1 MQSGPAGT
9 ALKKTQA
16 GGLNMAND
24 KVAVVAGV
32 GPGIGARF
40 VETFAQEGYRVVAL
54 ARNATSLEQIRMGLG
69 ATAERCVFWP
79 TDITDQEQVKKT
91 FARVRSELGPVQLL
105 ICNAGGGAKR
115 GSFLDISPQDFLK
128 NLHGQAFGPFLC
140 AKEAIPDMLAHGGGT
155 VAYIGATSSVKGYA
169 KSSAFATG
177 KFALR
182 ALAQCNAREFG
193 PQGIHVFHV
202 IIDGSIDDIPLGEDR
217 EVKSGRLDSRAIARV
232 VAQAVAQP
240 RDTWMHEF
248 DIRPSAE
255 NF

>member
-1 MQSGPAGT
+1 
-9 ALKKTQA
+9 
-16 GGLNMAND
+16 MADN

-40 VETFAQEGYRVVAL
+40 VETFAQAGYSVVAL
-54 ARNATSLEQIRMGLG
+54 ARNADSLEQIRAGLG
-69 ATAERCVFWP
+69 VRAEGCVFW
-79 TDITDQEQVKKT
+79 TTNITDPEQVKGV
-91 FARVRSELGPVQLL
+91 FLRVRNELGPVNLL

-115 GSFLDISPQDFLK
+115 GSFLDISPQEFLK

-155 VAYIGATSSVKGYA
+155 IAYIGATSSVKGYA
-169 KSSAFATG
+169 QSSAFATG

-202 IIDGSIDDIPLGEDR
+202 IIDGSIDSIPLGEDR
-217 EVKSGRLDSRAIARV
+217 EVKPGRLDSRAIARV

-248 DIRPSAE
+248 DIRPSVE
-255 NF
+255 KF

>member
-1 MQSGPAGT
+1 
-9 ALKKTQA
+9 
-16 GGLNMAND
+16 MANE

-40 VETFAQEGYRVVAL
+40 VDTFAREGYRVVAM
-54 ARNATSLEQIRMGLG
+54 ARSADSLERIRVGIG

-79 TDITDQEQVKKT
+79 ADITDQEQVKKT
-91 FARVRSELGPVQLL
+91 FARVRDELGPVNVL
-105 ICNAGGGAKR
+105 ICNAGGGVKR

-169 KSSAFATG
+169 KSTAFATG

-217 EVKSGRLDSRAIARV
+217 AVKPGKLDSRAIARV

-240 RDTWMHEF
+240 RDTWVHEF

>member
-1 MQSGPAGT
+1 
-9 ALKKTQA
+9 
-16 GGLNMAND
+16 MAND
-24 KVAVVAGV
+24 TVAVVAGV

-40 VETFAQEGYRVVAL
+40 VEIFAQEGYRVVGL
-54 ARNATSLEQIRMGLG
+54 ARNANSLEQIRAGLG
-69 ATAERCVFWP
+69 VTADRCVFWP
-79 TDITDQEQVKKT
+79 TDITNEEQVRKT
-91 FARVRSELGPVQLL
+91 FLRVRNELGPVNLL
-105 ICNAGGGAKR
+105 VCNAGGGAKR
-115 GSFLDISPQDFLK
+115 ASFLDVTPEDFLK

-193 PQGIHVFHV
+193 PKGIHVFHV
-202 IIDGSIDDIPLGEDR
+202 IIDGSIDDMPLGEVR
-217 EVKSGRLDSRAIARV
+217 EVKAGRLDSRAIARV

>member
-1 MQSGPAGT
+1 M
-9 ALKKTQA
+9 K
-16 GGLNMAND
+16 MATD

-40 VETFAQEGYRVVAL
+40 VETFAQEEYRVVAL
-54 ARNATSLEQIRMGLG
+54 ARNADSLEQIRAGLR
-69 ATAERCVFWP
+69 ATAERCVFWT

-91 FARVRSELGPVQLL
+91 FVRVRNELGPVNLL

-115 GSFLDISPQDFLK
+115 GSFLDITAQDFLK

-155 VAYIGATSSVKGYA
+155 VAYIGATSSVKGFA

-193 PQGIHVFHV
+193 PKGIHVFHV
-202 IIDGSIDDIPLGEDR
+202 IIDGGIDNMPLGEDR
-217 EVKSGRLDSRAIARV
+217 EVKPGRLDSRAIARV

-248 DIRPSAE
+248 DVRPSVE

>member
-1 MQSGPAGT
+1 M
-9 ALKKTQA
+9 KH
-16 GGLNMAND
+16 D

-40 VETFAQEGYRVVAL
+40 VETFAQEKYRVVAL
-54 ARNATSLEQIRMGLG
+54 ARNADSLEQIRTGLG
-69 ATAERCVFWP
+69 ATAERCAFWT
-79 TDITDQEQVKKT
+79 TDITDQDQVGKT
-91 FARVRSELGPVQLL
+91 FARVRSELGPVNLL

-115 GSFLDISPQDFLK
+115 GSFLDITPQDFLK
-128 NLHGQAFGPFLC
+128 NLHGQVFGPFLC

-182 ALAQCNAREFG
+182 ALAQCHAREFG
-193 PQGIHVFHV
+193 PKGIHVFHV
-202 IIDGSIDDIPLGEDR
+202 IIDGRIDDIPLGETR
-217 EVKSGRLDSRAIARV
+217 EVEPGKLDSRAIARV

-240 RDTWMHEF
+240 YDTWMHEF
-248 DIRPSAE
+248 DVRPSAE
-255 NF
+255 TF

>member
-1 MQSGPAGT
+1 MKMT
-9 ALKKTQA
+9 H
-16 GGLNMAND
+16 D

-54 ARNATSLEQIRMGLG
+54 ARNADSLEQIRKGLRVI
-69 ATAERCVFWP
+69 AERCVFWAI
-79 TDITDQEQVKKT
+79 DITDQEQVKKT
-91 FARVRSELGPVQLL
+91 FLRVRDELGPINLL

-115 GSFLDISPQDFLK
+115 GSFLDISPEEFLR
-128 NLHGQAFGPFLC
+128 NLHGQVFGPFLC
-140 AKEAIPDMLAHGGGT
+140 AKEAIPEMLTHGGGT
-155 VAYIGATSSVKGYA
+155 IAYIGATSSVKGYA
-169 KSSAFATG
+169 RSSAFATG

-193 PQGIHVFHV
+193 PKGIHVFHV
-202 IIDGSIDDIPLGEDR
+202 IIDGSIDNIPLGEER
-217 EVKSGRLDSRAIARV
+217 EVKAGRLDSRAIARV

-248 DIRPSAE
+248 DIRPSVE

>member
-1 MQSGPAGT
+1 MT
-9 ALKKTQA
+9 H
-16 GGLNMAND
+16 D

-32 GPGIGARF
+32 GSGIGARF

-54 ARNATSLEQIRMGLG
+54 ARNADSLEKIRKRLG
-69 ATAERCVFWP
+69 ATADRCVFWAI
-79 TDITDQEQVKKT
+79 DITDQEQVKKA
-91 FARVRSELGPVQLL
+91 FLRVRDELGAISLL

-115 GSFLDISPQDFLK
+115 GSFLDISPEEFLK

-140 AKEAIPDMLAHGGGT
+140 AKEAIPEMLSHGGGT
-155 VAYIGATSSVKGYA
+155 IAYIGATSSVKGYA

-202 IIDGSIDDIPLGEDR
+202 IIDGSIDNIPLGEDR
-217 EVKSGRLDSRAIARV
+217 EVKTGRLDSRVIARI

-248 DIRPSAE
+248 DIRPSVE

>member
-1 MQSGPAGT
+1 MPH
-9 ALKKTQA
+9 
-16 GGLNMAND
+16 D
-24 KVAVVAGV
+24 RVAVVAGV

-54 ARNATSLEQIRMGLG
+54 ARSADNLARIRTGLG
-69 ATAERCVFWP
+69 SIADRCVFWP
-79 TDITDQEQVKKT
+79 ADITNQEAVKQT
-91 FARVRSELGPVQLL
+91 FARVRTELGPVNLL

-115 GSFLDISPQDFLK
+115 GSFLDITAEDFLK
-128 NLHGQAFGPFLC
+128 NLHGQVFGPFLC
-140 AKEAIPDMLAHGGGT
+140 AKQAIPDMLAHGGGT
-155 VAYIGATSSVKGYA
+155 VVYIGATSSVKGYA

-202 IIDGSIDDIPLGEDR
+202 IIDGGIDDIPLGEER
-217 EVKSGRLDSRAIARV
+217 EVKPGMLDSRSIARI

-248 DIRPSAE
+248 DIRPSVE

>member
-1 MQSGPAGT
+1 M
-9 ALKKTQA
+9 
-16 GGLNMAND
+16 NMAD
-24 KVAVVAGV
+24 SKVAVVAGV

-40 VETFAQEGYRVVAL
+40 VETFAQAGYRTVAL
-54 ARNATSLEQIRMGLG
+54 ARNADSLEQIRAALG
-69 ATAERCVFWP
+69 GTAERCAFWA
-79 TDITDQEQVKKT
+79 TDITDPEQVKKA
-91 FARVRSELGPVQLL
+91 FLRVRNEFGPVNLL

-115 GSFLDISPQDFLK
+115 GSFLDISPEEFLR

-140 AKEAIPDMLAHGGGT
+140 AKETIPQMLTQGGGT
-155 VAYIGATSSVKGYA
+155 IAYIGATSSVKGYA

-193 PQGIHVFHV
+193 PKGIHVFHV
-202 IIDGSIDDIPLGEDR
+202 IIDGSIDNVLLGEDR

-248 DIRPSAE
+248 DIRPSVE

>member
-1 MQSGPAGT
+1 M
-9 ALKKTQA
+9 L
-16 GGLNMAND
+16 ND

-40 VETFAQEGYRVVAL
+40 VETFAEEGYRVAAL
-54 ARNATSLEQIRMGLG
+54 ARSASSLEQIRAGLG
-69 ATAERCVFWP
+69 ATAERCVFWT
-79 TDITDQEQVKKT
+79 TDITDQEQVQKA
-91 FARVRSELGPVQLL
+91 FLRVRNELGPVNLL
-105 ICNAGGGAKR
+105 ICNAGGGARR
-115 GSFLDISPQDFLK
+115 GSFLDISSQDFLK

-155 VAYIGATSSVKGYA
+155 IAYIGATSSVKGYA

-202 IIDGSIDDIPLGEDR
+202 IIDGSIDNIPLGQNR
-217 EVKSGRLDSRAIARV
+217 EVKSGRLDSRSIARV

>member
-1 MQSGPAGT
+1 
-9 ALKKTQA
+9 L
-16 GGLNMAND
+16 LL
-24 KVAVVAGV
+24 GV
-32 GPGIGARF
+32 GPGIGVRF

-54 ARNATSLEQIRMGLG
+54 ARNADNSLERIRAGLG
-69 ATAERCVFWP
+69 ATAARCVFWT

-91 FARVRSELGPVQLL
+91 FVRVRNELGPVDLL
-105 ICNAGGGAKR
+105 ICNAGGGVKR
-115 GSFLDISPQDFLK
+115 GSFLDITPQDFLK

-140 AKEAIPDMLAHGGGT
+140 AKEAIPDMLAHGGGA

-169 KSSAFATG
+169 KSSAFSTG

-193 PQGIHVFHV
+193 LKGIHVFHV
-202 IIDGSIDDIPLGEDR
+202 IIGGGIDNVPLGEDR
-217 EVKSGRLDSRAIARV
+217 EVKAGRLDSRAIARV

-248 DIRPSAE
+248 DIRPSVE

>member
-1 MQSGPAGT
+1 
-9 ALKKTQA
+9 
-16 GGLNMAND
+16 MAQD
-24 KVAVVAGV
+24 KIAVVAGV

-40 VETFAQEGYRVVAL
+40 VETFAREGFRVVAL
-54 ARNATSLEQIRMGLG
+54 ARNADSLEQIRAGLG
-69 ATAERCVFWP
+69 ATAARCVFWA
-79 TDITDQEQVKKT
+79 TDITDQAQVKKT
-91 FARVRSELGPVQLL
+91 FTRVRNELGPVNLL
-105 ICNAGGGAKR
+105 VCNAGGGVKR
-115 GSFLDISPQDFLK
+115 GSFLDVSAQDFLN
-128 NLHGQAFGPFLC
+128 NLHGQALGPFLC

-169 KSSAFATG
+169 KSTAFATG

-202 IIDGSIDDIPLGEDR
+202 IIDGGIDAIPLGEERD
-217 EVKSGRLDSRAIARV
+217 VKPGWLDSRAIARV

-248 DIRPSAE
+248 DVRPSAE
-255 NF
+255 SF

>member
-1 MQSGPAGT
+1 
-9 ALKKTQA
+9 
-16 GGLNMAND
+16 MAND

-40 VETFAQEGYRVVAL
+40 VEIFAQEGYRVVGL
-54 ARNATSLEQIRMGLG
+54 ARNANSLEQIRAGLG
-69 ATAERCVFWP
+69 VTADRCVFWP
-79 TDITDQEQVKKT
+79 TDITNEEQVRKT
-91 FARVRSELGPVQLL
+91 FLRVRNELGPVNLL
-105 ICNAGGGAKR
+105 VCNAGGGAKR
-115 GSFLDISPQDFLK
+115 ASFLDVTPEDFLK

-193 PQGIHVFHV
+193 PKGIHVFHV
-202 IIDGSIDDIPLGEDR
+202 IIDGSIDDMPLGEVR
-217 EVKSGRLDSRAIARV
+217 EVKAGRLDSRAIARV

>member
-1 MQSGPAGT
+1 MAHGAG
-9 ALKKTQA
+9 
-16 GGLNMAND
+16 
-24 KVAVVAGV
+24 AVVAGV

-54 ARNATSLEQIRMGLG
+54 ARNPQSLEQIRNGLG
-69 ATAERCVFWP
+69 TLAGRCVFWP
-79 TDITDQEQVKKT
+79 ADITDQAQVHQV
-91 FARVRSELGPVQLL
+91 FAQVRDELGPVKLL

-115 GSFLDISPQDFLK
+115 GSFLDITAEDFSNNFRGCAL
-128 NLHGQAFGPFLC
+128 GPFLC
-140 AKEAIPDMLAHGGGT
+140 TKQAIPDMLAHGGGT
-155 VAYIGATSSVKGYA
+155 VVYIGATSSVKGYA
-169 KSSAFATG
+169 RSSAFAPG

-202 IIDGSIDDIPLGEDR
+202 VIDGGIDDVPLGESR
-217 EVKSGRLDSRAIARV
+217 EVKPGMLDSRSIARV

-240 RDTWMHEF
+240 RDTWVHEF
-248 DIRPSAE
+248 DIRPAVE

>member
-1 MQSGPAGT
+1 MTDG
-9 ALKKTQA
+9 
-16 GGLNMAND
+16 

-40 VETFAQEGYRVVAL
+40 VETFAQAGYRTVAL
-54 ARNATSLEQIRMGLG
+54 ARNADSLEQIRARLG
-69 ATAERCVFWP
+69 GTAERCVFWA
-79 TDITDQEQVKKT
+79 TDITDPEQVKKA
-91 FARVRSELGPVQLL
+91 FLRVRNEFGPVNLL

-115 GSFLDISPQDFLK
+115 GSFLDMSPQEFLK

-140 AKEAIPDMLAHGGGT
+140 AKEAIPDMLAHGEGT
-155 VAYIGATSSVKGYA
+155 IAYIGATSSVKGYA

-202 IIDGSIDDIPLGEDR
+202 IIDGSIDNVPLGEDR
-217 EVKSGRLDSRAIARV
+217 GVKPGRLDSRAIARI

-248 DIRPSAE
+248 DIHPSVE

>member
-1 MQSGPAGT
+1 MPQER
-9 ALKKTQA
+9 
-16 GGLNMAND
+16 
-24 KVAVVAGV
+24 VAVVAGV
-32 GPGIGARF
+32 GPGIGVRF
-40 VETFAQEGYRVVAL
+40 VEVFAREGYRVVAL
-54 ARNATSLEQIRMGLG
+54 ARNANSLEQIRVGLG
-69 ATAERCVFWP
+69 ATAEHCVFWT
-79 TDITDQEQVKKT
+79 TDITDQTQVKQT
-91 FARVRSELGPVQLL
+91 FARVRNEIGPVNLL

-115 GSFLDISPQDFLK
+115 GSFLDVTAEDFLK

-202 IIDGSIDDIPLGEDR
+202 IIDGGIDDILLGEER
-217 EVKSGRLDSRAIARV
+217 AVRPGMLDSRAIARV

-248 DIRPSAE
+248 DIRPAME

>member
-1 MQSGPAGT
+1 MT
-9 ALKKTQA
+9 H
-16 GGLNMAND
+16 D

-54 ARNATSLEQIRMGLG
+54 ARNADSLEKIRVGLR
-69 ATAERCVFWP
+69 ATAARCVFWAV
-79 TDITDQEQVKKT
+79 DITDQEQVKKA
-91 FARVRSELGPVQLL
+91 FLRVRSELGPISLL
-105 ICNAGGGAKR
+105 ICNAGGGSKR
-115 GSFLDISPQDFLK
+115 GSFLEISPEEFLR

-140 AKEAIPDMLAHGGGT
+140 AKEVIPEMLIHGGGT
-155 VAYIGATSSVKGYA
+155 IAYIGATSSVKGYA

-193 PQGIHVFHV
+193 PKGIHVFHV
-202 IIDGSIDDIPLGEDR
+202 IIDGGIDNIPLGEER
-217 EVKSGRLDSRAIARV
+217 EVKAGRLDSRAIARV